1 MIQLQF
7 VRGSGISSKLIAW
20 WGNGYGGYS
29 HVDGILSDGRLAGA
43 RSDKVGG
50 QPPGFQIRPP
60 AYEKWAARTVVSI
73 PSTDQEQSI
82 WQGFLLTQVGE
93 PYDKSDIVGLIIGR
107 PIASAG
113 HWICSAAQCAA
124 LNFVQ
129 KMPIPPIPTQQITPN
144 SLLLMCAAIGA
155 KIDCGLSSR

>member
-7 VRGSGISSKLIAW
+7 VRGTGLGSRLISW

-29 HVDGILSDGRLAGA
+29 HVDGILDDNRLAGA

-60 AYEKWAARTVVSI
+60 AYEKWAARTIVTI
-73 PSTDQEQSI
+73 NSTIQEALD
-82 WQGFLLTQVGE
+82 WERFLIDQVGE
-93 PYDKSDIVGLIIGR
+93 PYDESDILGLIIGE
-107 PIASAG
+107 PLSSAG

-124 LNFVQ
+124 LVQ
-129 KMPIPPIPTQQITPN
+129 ISKIPSPPIPPQQVTPN

-155 KIDCGLSSR
+155 QVDVKTSA